1 MQQECNALG
10 YACTVEGQNQL
21 WLYGTFMETME
32 AKRVNSNVNKQNTK
46 EKKTKLERNQED
58 KISA

>member
-1 MQQECNALG
+1 MHWTMHALSM
-10 YACTVEGQNQL
+10 AQNWL
-21 WLYGTFMETME
+21 WIYGTFMETME
-32 AKRVNSNVNKQNTK
+32 AKQVNSNLNKQNTK